1 MSYGFFIK
9 RLVGLTYFTS
19 QSESGG
25 GMFPNEVVKFISV
38 GLCNAITVNVLGKY
52 RDQYQS
58 PKRREGRWFVL

>member
-1 MSYGFFIK
+1 MSYGSYIK

-25 GMFPNEVVKFISV
+25 GIFTNEVVKFISV
-38 GLCNAITVNVLGKY
+38 GLCNAITETVLGKY
-52 RDQYQS
+52 RDQS